1 MAALGAVRAAN
12 IIADILISWS
22 WGASSIA
29 TASPSAAVS
38 PVGADVSK
46 VVGHQDHAIHNLVGC
61 QVRYA
66 DGVGPPDLNRLE
78 STQIHVG
85 VQYLDILFVD
95 AEHVVLEVPSQRIIG
110 CSP

>member
-66 DGVGPPDLNRLE
+66 DGVGPPDL
-78 STQIHVG
+78 
-85 VQYLDILFVD
+85 QYLDILFVD